1 MNYCYFLVCVYMLFL
16 PGSGAKL
23 SCSPGRFE
31 GLHWLH
37 HRDRH
42 SDEWGTGPC
51 RCVAAL
57 IKGWNWADLLCFQ
70 TGWGSLLHNWD
81 VWREGAEAVRVQ
93 HRHRQLPRGAHHP
106 QLWLGWK
113 GQVRKWNSNSCVS
126 LPLVRPLRVRVL
138 NKKSNQ
144 EIRSAPNLIAYFVQ
158 WQ

>member
-1 MNYCYFLVCVYMLFL
+1 MYLYVLYIAWYMNYCYFLACVYMLFL

-57 IKGWNWADLLCFQ
+57 IKGWNWADPLGVSSVSKQDEDLFSIIEMYEGKELKLYVYSTDADNCREVLITPNCDWGGQGRYAHGTQ
-70 TGWGSLLHNWD
+70 THAFHCLLH
-81 VWREGAEAVRVQ
+81 VR
-93 HRHRQLPRGAHHP
+93 
-106 QLWLGWK
+106 
-113 GQVRKWNSNSCVS
+113 
-126 LPLVRPLRVRVL
+126 
-138 NKKSNQ
+138 
-144 EIRSAPNLIAYFVQ
+144 
-158 WQ
+158 